1 MTHRSTI
8 TRRRVL
14 ATGAGALGASLVSG
28 NALTQSQPVKIG
40 VILYLT
46 GVQAFMGQQTRKG
59 NEFGA
64 KIVKEAGG
72 PPMEFIYGDAESKPE
87 SGRVVAERL
96 IREGCTLLIGT
107 NDSGSTISVAQAAEA
122 AKIPFLINIASAP
135 QITEQGFTQIFRNFP
150 PATQLV
156 ANAVARIKELGA
168 ATGVEPKTAV
178 LLHVNDTF
186 GQGVVKG
193 VDALW
198 DRLQVQIKILDRI
211 SYDVRARDLSVEVAK
226 AKAVGADLLLPVTR
240 VNDAI
245 LIVREMVKQN
255 WSPMGIISPG
265 SPGPYE
271 KAFTDALGKYGDG
284 YMSCVPWYD
293 PTKQR
298 SREIVRRF
306 ETETGDRFDLNV
318 AFAFE
323 AVEIAADA
331 IKRAGSSEPAA
342 IHAALKTTNITDH
355 IVYGGPIRFDEKGQN
370 PNIGGV
376 MLQNQ
381 NGRPVVVGPQDA
393 REAKPIF
400 PLVPF
405 DQR

>member
-1 MTHRSTI
+1 MSKRII
-8 TRRRVL
+8 TSRRGIL
-14 ATGAGALGASLVSG
+14 AGGLSVVGAS
-28 NALTQSQPVKIG
+28 ALPLPAFAQNKPVKVG
-40 VILYLT
+40 VILYLS

-87 SGRVVAERL
+87 NGRIVAERL
-96 IREGCTLLIGT
+96 IREGCQLLIGT

-122 AKIPFLINIASAP
+122 TKIPFLINIASAP

-150 PATQLV
+150 PGTVLV
-156 ANAVARIKELGA
+156 ANAVQRIKELGA
-168 ATGVEPKTAV
+168 ATGVQPKTAV

-186 GQGVVKG
+186 GQGILKG
-193 VDALW
+193 VDILW
-198 DRLQVQIKILDRI
+198 EKLQVPIKIVDRI
-211 SYDVRARDLSVEVAK
+211 GYDVRARDLSVEVGK
-226 AKAVGADLLLPVTR
+226 AKAAGADILMPITR
-240 VNDAI
+240 VSDAI

-293 PTKQR
+293 PTKKR
-298 SREIVRRF
+298 AREIAQRF
-306 ETETGDRFDLNV
+306 ESETGDRFDLNA

-331 IKRAGSSEPAA
+331 LKRAKSQQAA
-342 IHAALKTTNITDH
+342 DINAALKTTNIEDH
-355 IVYGGPIRFDEKGQN
+355 IIIGGPIQFNEKGQN
-370 PNIGGV
+370 PNIGGA

-381 NGRPVVVGPQDA
+381 KGKPVVVLPA
-393 REAKPIF
+393 SAAEAKPVF

-405 DQR
+405 DKR

>member
-1 MTHRSTI
+1 MGNRVWSS
-8 TRRRVL
+8 RRDIL
-14 ATGAGALGASLVSG
+14 LGGAGAVAAGLFPKPLIAQSG
-28 NALTQSQPVKIG
+28 PVKVG
-40 VILYLT
+40 VILYLS
-46 GVQAFMGQQTRKG
+46 GVQAFLGQQTKKG

-64 KIVKEAGG
+64 KLVKEAGG
-72 PPMEFIYGDAESKPE
+72 PDIEFIYADAESKPE
-87 SGRVVAERL
+87 NGRIVAERL

-150 PATQLV
+150 PATNLV
-156 ANAVARIKELGA
+156 ANAVMRIKELGA
-168 ATGVEPKTAV
+168 ISGIEPKTAV
-178 LLHVNDTF
+178 MLHVNDTF
-186 GQGVVKG
+186 GQGILKG

-198 DRLQVQIKILDRI
+198 EKLNVPIKIVDRI
-211 SYDVRARDLSVEVAK
+211 AYDVRARDLSVEVGK
-226 AKAVGADLLLPVTR
+226 AKAAGADLLMPITR
-240 VNDAI
+240 VSDAI

-293 PTKQR
+293 PTKKR
-298 SREIVRRF
+298 SREIAQRF
-306 ETETGDRFDLNV
+306 EKETGARFDLN
-318 AFAFE
+318 AIFAFE

-331 IKRAGSSEPAA
+331 LMRAKSKDPAA
-342 IHAALKTTNITDH
+342 IHAALKATNIEDH
-355 IVYGGPIRFDEKGQN
+355 VVFGGPIRFDEKGQN

-381 NGRPVVVGPQDA
+381 GGRPVVVSPTQA
-393 REAKPIF
+393 AEAKPVF

-405 DQR
+405 DKR